1 MRRRRLDATSGL
13 DLFLDAICNTFG
25 GIVFI
30 SMLVVVLINAT
41 NVSSVEDPT
50 ATPPPDP
57 TRSEELRREQ
67 AALGRQ
73 IRRLEETAEIVRD
86 STDLTRSLGRI
97 KEERTITG
105 RLRSELDDV
114 TQRLAETN
122 AETDRITEE
131 RRRKSETRTAKRKE
145 LDILKTRLAREIA
158 ARTKR
163 LALPFEKATS
173 LTEKALLPQGRAI
186 CRVEPGGPSSAS
198 PADSGRSR
206 APERPSPNP
215 PLPPPSR
222 RCFQHTIR
230 KATILPSLS
239 GKIHSIVGQS
249 SKGALRRKGFSYRLL
264 LLSKDEVVR
273 TGRLPGGRCNSE
285 FVPGIVVSRNSRRMK
300 WNTSYES
307 PG

>member
-57 TRSEELRREQ
+57 TRNEELRREQ
-67 AALGRQ
+67 AALDRQ

-86 STDLTRSLGRI
+86 SADLTRSLGRI
-97 KEERTITG
+97 KEERNITG

-145 LDILKTRLAREIA
+145 LDILKTRLAQEIA

-163 LALPFEKATS
+163 LAIPFEKATS
-173 LTEKALLPQGRAI
+173 LTEKPFFLKDGRFAELSPETI
-186 CRVEPGGPSSAS
+186 ERVPGGLRPKSGAGTAVSQSTPPAVVEKVFSAHDPKS
-198 PADSGRSR
+198 HYIAVALWEDSFDRWPVVQR
-206 APERPSPNP
+206 
-215 PLPPPSR
+215 
-222 RCFQHTIR
+222 
-230 KATILPSLS
+230 
-239 GKIHSIVGQS
+239 
-249 SKGALRRKGFSYRLL
+249 ALRRKGFSYRLL

-273 TGRLPGGRCNSE
+273 TGGTGGK
-285 FVPGIVVSRNSRRMK
+285 VQ
-300 WNTSYES
+300 
-307 PG
+307 